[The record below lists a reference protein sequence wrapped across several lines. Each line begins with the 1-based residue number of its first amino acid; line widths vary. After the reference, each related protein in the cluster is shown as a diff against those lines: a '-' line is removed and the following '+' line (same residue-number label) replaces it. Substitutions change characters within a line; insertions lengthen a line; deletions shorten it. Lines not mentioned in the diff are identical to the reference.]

1 MATRATW
8 SLTFE
13 PYADG
18 IFPNI
23 IGDQDDY
30 PVTRPGSS
38 VAPSGGVMETQ
49 GVWAAEWAQE
59 NGSKVLQ

>member
-1 MATRATW
+1 MDYDTNVRAAFTKEDDDGSL

-30 PVTRPGSS
+30 PVIR
-38 VAPSGGVMETQ
+38 
-49 GVWAAEWAQE
+49 E
-59 NGSKVLQ
+59 NLDAKIHP